1 MKIIPV
7 SEQPIAKRGYAA
19 GFSLVEL
26 MVAVTLGLIILAA
39 VAQIFVTSRNT
50 YVHEEGLARVQEG
63 GRFSMEFLATDI
75 RMAGYKG
82 CNSDSSTGSVN
93 NIANPAT
100 DAYQLLAGGIRG
112 YRYTGSGTA
121 LTDWSPAL
129 PADFFSSGDVRAG
142 TDVVVV
148 QYASTLDTNLTG
160 NMGATNANI
169 QILSTAAVS
178 SEIHADDILVISD
191 CTSTDIFRATN
202 VSSGSGTTTI
212 AHSNSANS
220 SNNLS
225 KNYDTRASIM
235 KLVSRAYYIG
245 TGASGEP
252 SLMRKELANA
262 AASPPAASPPIVT
275 QELVE
280 GVQDMRILL
289 GLETDTPKDYIP
301 NQYVHAN
308 SASITNWGNVV
319 SVRLALLLRTTTKV
333 EGTDTQTY
341 DLNDTTVGPF
351 NDNRR
356 RHVFTSSIKLR
367 NAGI

>member
-1 MKIIPV
+1 MIVAMKIIPV
-7 SEQPIAKRGYAA
+7 SERLITKRRHAS
-19 GFSLVEL
+19 GFSLVEM

-39 VAQIFVTSRNT
+39 VAKIFATSRST
-50 YVHEEGLARVQEG
+50 YAHEEGLARVQEG

-82 CNSDSSTGSVN
+82 CNSDSSTGNVN
-93 NIANPAT
+93 NIATPAT
-100 DAYQLLAGGIRG
+100 NAYQLLAGGIRS

-121 LTDWSPAL
+121 LSDWSPAL
-129 PADFFSSGDVRAG
+129 PADFFSNGDVQAG
-142 TDVVVV
+142 TDVIVV

-169 QILSTAAVS
+169 QILSTAAIS
-178 SEIHADDILVISD
+178 SEIHANDILVISD
-191 CTSTDIFRATN
+191 CTSTDVFRATN

-212 AHSNSANS
+212 AHSSSSNS

-262 AASPPAASPPIVT
+262 AASPPIVT

-308 SASITNWGNVV
+308 SASITNWGNIV

-333 EGTDTQTY
+333 EGADAQTY
-341 DLNDTTVGPF
+341 GLNDTTVGPF